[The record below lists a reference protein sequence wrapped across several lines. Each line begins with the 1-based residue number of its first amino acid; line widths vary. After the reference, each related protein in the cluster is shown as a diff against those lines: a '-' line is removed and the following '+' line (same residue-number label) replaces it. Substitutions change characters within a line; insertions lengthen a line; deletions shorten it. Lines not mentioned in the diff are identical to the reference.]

1 VIKILNRLVIIVCV
15 LFVAACD
22 SPKLTSLNKGDTILA
37 FGDSLTYGV
46 GTAKEYSYPS
56 ILSDISGMEVI
67 NSGVSGETTDEGLKR
82 LPRELEKF
90 NPKLV
95 ILLEGGNDILRNRDE
110 SFIKRDLG
118 EMVETA
124 KGYGAEVVLI
134 GVPKKSLFSSS
145 APLYSELAEKYDL
158 AFDGDLIGGLMR
170 TPSKKSDSIHFN
182 KSGYRDMAES
192 IYQLLLENGAI
203 K

>member
-1 VIKILNRLVIIVCV
+1 V
-15 LFVAACD
+15 LFVTACD

-158 AFDGDLIGGLMR
+158 AFDGNLIGGLMR